1 MGYRAEED
9 ENLGDIE
16 CPNCGTRVYDE
27 VIVCPNCGLHFY
39 PDELNALYTP
49 DTDTQPTTLSF
60 AAVLAGWVTSAVVA
74 FAINWIVSRAWPTA
88 AENLPAAYSPLV
100 NLLLFLAAP
109 LGAFAGGYL
118 AARLANQDA
127 LRRSLW
133 HGLLVSALSLASA
146 LLLEAYWHDLA
157 TEPLRPLALVSWLVL
172 LPAGPLGAWLWNRLA
187 RQARQPVLLH
197 NTEQQLY
204 LDLLARV
211 RHDINVA
218 ERLIEYERRRRPQA
232 KRIELIQTA
241 LYHLDR
247 DNR

>member
-9 ENLGDIE
+9 EHLGDIE

-39 PDELNALYTP
+39 PDELNALYEP
-49 DTDTQPTTLSF
+49 DIENQPTTFS
-60 AAVLAGWVTSAVVA
+60 AAAILTGWVASAAVA
-74 FAINWIVSRAWPTA
+74 FAINWFVSRTWPGA
-88 AENLPAAYSPLV
+88 AHNLLMNV
-100 NLLLFLAAP
+100 LLFLAAP

-118 AARLANQDA
+118 AARIAGQA
-127 LRRSLW
+127 VLRRTMW

-146 LLLEAYWHDLA
+146 VLLEAYWHDLA
-157 TEPLRPLALVSWLVL
+157 TEPLSLTALISWLVL
-172 LPAGPLGAWLWNRLA
+172 LPAGPLGAWLWDHLA
-187 RQARQPVLLH
+187 QQARQPVLLH
-197 NTEQQLY
+197 NSEQQLY
-204 LDLLARV
+204 LELLARV